1 MLPKERNKSTLM
13 KWCKLL
19 LASKTGSLG
28 IGIVLLVAL
37 TALFAPAL
45 APHDAREVNLAAA
58 SIPPA
63 WIDGG
68 QSEHFLGTDRLGRD
82 LLSRVIYGSQISLL
96 VGISSVLVAGLIGIP
111 IGLIS
116 GYYGGWIDSI
126 FMRIVDANIAIPVIL
141 IALFILGFLN
151 PSLFMFILVVGIA
164 TWYTYAR
171 VVRSE
176 VLSLKEREYVK
187 AAKSIG
193 VKDYMIFLRH
203 LLPNV
208 TSSIIVI
215 STLSVATTIMVESS
229 LSFLGLGPSA
239 ITWGALLSD
248 GREYLATSWWIAT
261 FPGIAITITVLG
273 IILLGDWLRD
283 VLDPQSQ
290 ASTRS

>member
-1 MLPKERNKSTLM
+1 MLPKQNSKTTLV

-19 LASKTGSLG
+19 LVSKTGSFG

-37 TALFAPAL
+37 TALFAPVL
-45 APHDAREVNLAAA
+45 APHDASEVNLAAA
-58 SIPPA
+58 SLPPV
-63 WIDGG
+63 WLDGG

-82 LLSRVIYGSQISLL
+82 LLSRIIYGSQISLL

-116 GYYGGWIDSI
+116 GYYGGWIDSV

-290 ASTRS
+290 GSARS

>member
-1 MLPKERNKSTLM
+1 MLPKDRNKSTLM
-13 KWCKLL
+13 KWWKLL
-19 LASKTGSLG
+19 LASKTGSFG

-45 APHDAREVNLAAA
+45 APHDASEVNLAAA
-58 SIPPA
+58 SLPPV
-63 WIDGG
+63 WLDGG

-82 LLSRVIYGSQISLL
+82 LLSRIIYGSQISLL
-96 VGISSVLVAGLIGIP
+96 VGISSVLVAGFIGIP

-116 GYYGGWIDSI
+116 GYYGGWIDSV

-141 IALFILGFLN
+141 IALFILGFFN

-290 ASTRS
+290 GSARS

>member
-1 MLPKERNKSTLM
+1 MLLNERNPSTLM
-13 KWCKLL
+13 KWGKLL
-19 LASKTGSLG
+19 AASKTGSFGL
-28 IGIVLLVAL
+28 GIVLLVAL

-45 APHDAREVNLAAA
+45 APHDASEVNLAAA
-58 SIPPA
+58 SLPPV

-187 AAKSIG
+187 AAQSIG

-261 FPGIAITITVLG
+261 FPGIAITVTVLG

-290 ASTRS
+290 GSTRS

>member
-1 MLPKERNKSTLM
+1 MLLNERNPSTLM
-13 KWCKLL
+13 KWGKLL
-19 LASKTGSLG
+19 AASKTGSFGL
-28 IGIVLLVAL
+28 GIVLLVAL
-37 TALFAPAL
+37 TALFAPVL
-45 APHDAREVNLAAA
+45 APHDASEVNLAAA
-58 SIPPA
+58 SLPPA

-151 PSLFMFILVVGIA
+151 QSLFMFILVVGIA

-187 AAKSIG
+187 AAQSIG

-261 FPGIAITITVLG
+261 FPGIAITVTVLG

-290 ASTRS
+290 GSTRS